1 MKLFTKKELLERIA
15 KVGSALPEK
24 VTVYMIGGCAMSLR
38 GEKEATKDVDWIV
51 DSALEM
57 RLMAKTLKAMGFFE
71 TVALP
76 KDYVNLGTAAVL
88 KDTDG
93 FQCDLFLK
101 KVCNALVLS
110 DGMKKRAKHYGNFG
124 KLAVYLLSDEDIFLF
139 KGMTERE
146 RDLEDML
153 ALLRKGLDYR
163 IVLDECAKQRS
174 DSGIWEAFLVEKLD
188 EMEKK
193 YGVSLPWKKE
203 LMKTAE
209 SVVMES
215 IILSK
220 IREGKRTV
228 KDMAS
233 ALKYSQSVIRSE
245 LAKLERK
252 GLVKV
257 NRSKRAFEFAADEIK

>member
-1 MKLFTKKELLERIA
+1 MKVFTKKELLERIA
-15 KVGSALPEK
+15 KIGSALPEK

-51 DSALEM
+51 DSAEEM
-57 RLMAKTLKAMGFFE
+57 RLMAKTLKVLGFFE
-71 TVALP
+71 AVALP
-76 KDYVNLGTAAVL
+76 KEYVNLGTAAVL
-88 KDTDG
+88 KDMGG

-110 DGMKKRAKHYGNFG
+110 DGMKRRATPYGDFG
-124 KLAVYLLSDEDIFLF
+124 KLAVHLLSDEDIFLF

-153 ALLRKGLDYR
+153 TILRRGLDYR

-174 DSGIWEAFLVEKLD
+174 GSAIWEAFLVEKLG
-188 EMEKK
+188 EMEKR
-193 YGVSLPWKKE
+193 YGISLPWKKA

-209 SVVMES
+209 SAVMES

-220 IREGKRTV
+220 IREGKCTV
-228 KDMAS
+228 KDIAA

-245 LAKLERK
+245 LAKLEK
-252 GLVKV
+252 NGLVKAD
-257 NRSKRAFEFAADEIK
+257 RSKRRFEFACRSNQ